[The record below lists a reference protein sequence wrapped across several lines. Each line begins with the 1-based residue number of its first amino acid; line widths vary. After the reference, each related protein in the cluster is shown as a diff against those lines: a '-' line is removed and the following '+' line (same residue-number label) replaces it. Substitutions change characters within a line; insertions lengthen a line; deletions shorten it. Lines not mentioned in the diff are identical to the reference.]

1 MSKLFFLLIKEWS
14 DRLPDICLFVV
25 CPLTRDTRHAPVPQ
39 NRGVKHIPSEQ
50 LFDFLSGI

>member
-1 MSKLFFLLIKEWS
+1 MSKLFLLIKEWS